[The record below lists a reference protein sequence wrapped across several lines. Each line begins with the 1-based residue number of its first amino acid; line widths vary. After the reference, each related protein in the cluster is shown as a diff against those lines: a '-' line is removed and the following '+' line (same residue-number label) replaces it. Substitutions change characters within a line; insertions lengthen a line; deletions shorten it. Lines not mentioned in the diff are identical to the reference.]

1 MARPSLEGLTIA
13 KLENLIHSI
22 KSKKQTLMRER
33 ERVAKELRKIDE
45 KIAKLDGRTGS
56 INSAGVGSLTPG
68 GRVRNAKSLV
78 DTMTD
83 VLAKAG
89 DKGLSV
95 QDIVDGVL
103 ATGYQT
109 TSPNFRGIVNQTLIK
124 ERKKKFTNVSR
135 GVYAVKK

>member
-1 MARPSLEGLTIA
+1 MARPSLEGLTLA
-13 KLENLIHSI
+13 KLENLITSI
-22 KSKKQTLMRER
+22 KTKKQALMKER
-33 ERVAKELRKIDE
+33 ERIVKELRKVEE
-45 KIAKLDGRTGS
+45 KIAKLDGRSGS
-56 INSAGVGSLTPG
+56 IGGSGAGTLTPG

-78 DTMTD
+78 ETMSD

-109 TSPNFRGIVNQTLIK
+109 SSPNFRGIVNQTLIK
-124 ERKKKFTNVSR
+124 ERKTFTNVSR

>member
-13 KLENLIHSI
+13 KLENLINTI
-22 KSKKQTLMRER
+22 RNKKTDLMKER
-33 ERVAKELRKIDE
+33 ERLLKDLRKVE
-45 KIAKLDGRTGS
+45 AKIAQLDGSRASLGG
-56 INSAGVGSLTPG
+56 GVTE

-78 DTMTD
+78 ATMEE

-95 QDIVDGVL
+95 GDIVDAVK

-109 TSPNFRGIVNQTLIK
+109 SSPNFRGIVNQTLIK
-124 ERKKKFTNVSR
+124 ERKKFMNVDR
-135 GVYAVKK
+135 GVYAVKGAK